1 MNVFK
6 NVNISPYSYIK
17 VGGVVDKLYIVKNE
31 ENFIQVLN
39 YENNVKLIGQASKIL
54 FAFDYDYSSYILDRN
69 DYIKEEKDRIIIGS
83 GTPLNKIGD
92 YFEKRGYEGFSF
104 IRTIPGRLGGSLV
117 QNASCFNECVS
128 DKLIRVKVYFN
139 HRITY
144 KNKEDLAFSYRNSIF
159 KIVPFVILSAEFKK
173 DKKSI
178 KTLKENT
185 KKALYYR
192 KQNTPFDKLN
202 LGSTFINVED
212 KIVSKLLDELSFKGF
227 YLSEGVKVSRKHAN
241 FLEIEK
247 DCSYEQIILLLRY
260 LSSVLYKRVGV
271 FFPLEIIIFKENYF
285 GNKNKIQ
292 R

>member
-6 NVNISPYSYIK
+6 NVDISPYSYIK

-159 KIVPFVILSAEFKK
+159 KKRGYIILGVMALISK
-173 DKKSI
+173 DKKEKI
-178 KTLKENT
+178 KERMREFVLLRTAKQPQLPSAGSVFKNGESFYAGKLIEEMGLKG
-185 KKALYYR
+185 KRVGGAM
-192 KQNTPFDKLN
+192 
-202 LGSTFINVED
+202 
-212 KIVSKLLDELSFKGF
+212 VSE
-227 YLSEGVKVSRKHAN
+227 KHAN
-241 FLEIEK
+241 FIVNYKNASGKDVVKLIKEIK
-247 DCSYEQIILLLRY
+247 
-260 LSSVLYKRVGV
+260 KMA
-271 FFPLEIIIFKENYF
+271 
-285 GNKNKIQ
+285 KIKFNATLCEEVVIQ
-292 R
+292 